1 MEGVEQ
7 RKKTDYCPFVTIFKS
22 FTGNV
27 MPNQRA
33 SKLPTTNRGR
43 HYIQRTRDRI
53 ESTAIIKKLHQHVM
67 GEIDMTPSQIAS
79 AKLLLDRTVPPLKP
93 AENAPQ
99 VDAVGGLQSLPT
111 SQLHALLLEVTHAR
125 SRFHYGWNSNFGSPK
140 PGR

>member
-1 MEGVEQ
+1 
-7 RKKTDYCPFVTIFKS
+7 
-22 FTGNV
+22 

-33 SKLPTTNRGR
+33 SKLPTTSRGR
-43 HYIQRTRDRI
+43 HYLQRTRDRI

-99 VDAVGGLQSLPT
+99 VDAVGGLESLPT
-111 SQLHALLLEVTHAR
+111 SQLHALLLELSTLEVDSITDGIATLVR
-125 SRFHYGWNSNFGSPK
+125 RNQEDEQKTKKLLGQV
-140 PGR
+140 